1 MKLSVK
7 TTFDFGKLAN
17 KIKSITDETVNTLAK
32 QYEKASLSNI
42 NKRIG
47 DTGGKLDE
55 NAPFTKLKKGHD
67 KVLIDKGWLFTSI
80 KASKNTLSMNEYGWR
95 NHQGIGRPERPFIG
109 YKKGHPDYDSY
120 SKSLMKAISKKI
132 KEGLKK

>member
-1 MKLSVK
+1 MRLSIK

-17 KIKSITDETVNTLAK
+17 KIKSITDETVNILAK

-47 DTGGKLDE
+47 NTGGKLKK
-55 NAPFTKLKKGHD
+55 NAKVTILKKGHD
-67 KVLIDKGWLFTSI
+67 RVLIDKEFLLSSI
-80 KASKNTLSMNEYGWR
+80 KASTNTLSMNDYGWR
-95 NHQGIGRPERPFIG
+95 NHKGINRPERPFIG
-109 YKKGHPDYDSY
+109 YGKGHPDYDSY
-120 SKSLMKAISKKI
+120 SNSLMKVISKKI